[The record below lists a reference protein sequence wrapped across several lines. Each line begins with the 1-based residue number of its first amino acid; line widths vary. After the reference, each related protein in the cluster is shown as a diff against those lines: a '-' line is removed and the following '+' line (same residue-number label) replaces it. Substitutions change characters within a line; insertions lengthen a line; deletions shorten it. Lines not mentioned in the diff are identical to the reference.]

1 MRVKLIC
8 ATTADG
14 FIARDANEKTK
25 WTNDLA
31 LFKEQTMGKP
41 VIMGSHTF
49 NSMENQLKGRETIV
63 ISRNDSA
70 QKIIANLAKKEKECF
85 IAGGGRTNS
94 RFANYITDLYL
105 TPHPIF
111 FGSGIRLF
119 YKETIQ
125 SEAVLVNTISVPNKK
140 NLFQYHFKI
149 IK

>member
-49 NSMENQLKGRETIV
+49 NSMENIFKPACVNVACAFPMMFFFLYVK
-63 ISRNDSA
+63 S
-70 QKIIANLAKKEKECF
+70 KKEK
-85 IAGGGRTNS
+85 S
-94 RFANYITDLYL
+94 
-105 TPHPIF
+105 
-111 FGSGIRLF
+111 
-119 YKETIQ
+119 
-125 SEAVLVNTISVPNKK
+125 
-140 NLFQYHFKI
+140 
-149 IK
+149 